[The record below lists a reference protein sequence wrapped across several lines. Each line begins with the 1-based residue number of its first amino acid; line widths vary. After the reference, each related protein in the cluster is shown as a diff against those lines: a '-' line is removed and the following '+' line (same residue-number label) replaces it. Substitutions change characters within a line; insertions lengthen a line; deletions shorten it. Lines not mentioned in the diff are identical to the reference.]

1 MSRIARVMAREL
13 RRLPRLPVLLALLGP
28 IPRAGGVLLTG
39 VFHSEVARQLP
50 VAILDFDGSQTARLA
65 ARWVGAARSV
75 HIVAR
80 IQDLG
85 QAEELLVQRKV
96 YAVLVVPRHFER
108 DLLHGRSPR
117 VTLLYNEQYLTAG
130 NLIVADVSRAVNTG
144 ASAVAVARQR
154 SRDQTAAAA
163 EAAAEP
169 VRVDARLLFNPGVS
183 YAVGVGLLLIVALMQ
198 IVAGI
203 STIYV
208 VGRELSDRTA
218 GEWLEAAGGS
228 AVVAWIGKLA
238 PYVIWDLLLML
249 VLVGGFVTWFHMP
262 VLGNLGVL
270 MVGALA
276 FSLASKALGVLFAV
290 WLGELPRALGLGS
303 ITFGTAPAFSGVTFP
318 RIAMSPFAQA
328 WSGFVPLT
336 RFMLVLRDQVMVGAP
351 IRISARPILV
361 LAGTALIAGL
371 LALPRM
377 GRVLRDP
384 GLWGTGE

>member
-28 IPRAGGVLLTG
+28 IPLAGGVLLTG

-303 ITFGTAPAFSGVTFP
+303 ITFGTATAFSGVTFP

>member
-1 MSRIARVMAREL
+1 
-13 RRLPRLPVLLALLGP
+13 LGP
-28 IPRAGGVLLTG
+28 IPLAGGVLLTG

-303 ITFGTAPAFSGVTFP
+303 ITFGTATAFSGVTFP

>member
-28 IPRAGGVLLTG
+28 IPLAGGVLLTG

-303 ITFGTAPAFSGVTFP
+303 ITFGTATAFSGVTFP

-384 GLWGTGE
+384 GLWGTGQ

>member
-1 MSRIARVMAREL
+1 MSRLLRVMRREL
-13 RRLPRLPVLLALLGP
+13 HRLPRLPVLGALLGP
-28 IPRAGGVLLTG
+28 IPLAGALLLTG
-39 VFHSEVARQLP
+39 VFHSEVARRLP
-50 VAILDFDGSQTARLA
+50 IAILDFDGSQTARLA
-65 ARWVGAARSV
+65 TRWVGAARSV
-75 HIVAR
+75 NIVAR

-85 QAEELLVQRKV
+85 RAEELLVQRKV

-117 VTLLYNEQYLTAG
+117 VTLMYNEQYLTAG

-144 ASAVAVARQR
+144 AGAVAFGLQR
-154 SRDQTAAAA
+154 RRGQTAAAA

-169 VRVDARLLFNPGVS
+169 MRVDARLLFNPGVS
-183 YAVGVGLLLIVALMQ
+183 YAVGVGLVLIVALVQ

-228 AVVAWIGKLA
+228 VVVAWIGKLT
-238 PYVIWDLLLML
+238 PYVLWDLALML
-249 VLVGGFVTWFHMP
+249 VLIGGFVVWFHMP
-262 VLGNLGVL
+262 VLGNLGIL
-270 MVGALA
+270 AVGAIA
-276 FSLASKALGVLFAV
+276 FSLASKALGVLFTV
-290 WLGELPRALGLGS
+290 WLGERALGLGS
-303 ITFGTAPAFSGVTFP
+303 ITFGTATAFTGVTFP
-318 RIAMSPFAQA
+318 RIAMSPFAQV
-328 WSGFVPLT
+328 WGGFVPLT

-351 IRISARPILV
+351 LRISARPILV
-361 LAGTALIAGL
+361 LAGTALIVGL

-384 GLWGTGE
+384 SLWGKE